1 MGQSGRI
8 RSIEPAFGGADKRFS
23 GGTIWII
30 LQLYEV
36 LPGKLPA
43 NPEPVDWIARPRSIG
58 APTFS
63 SF

>member
-1 MGQSGRI
+1 MDNQVN
-8 RSIEPAFGGADKRFS
+8 DKRFS

-43 NPEPVDWIARPRSIG
+43 NPEPL
-58 APTFS
+58 
-63 SF
+63 